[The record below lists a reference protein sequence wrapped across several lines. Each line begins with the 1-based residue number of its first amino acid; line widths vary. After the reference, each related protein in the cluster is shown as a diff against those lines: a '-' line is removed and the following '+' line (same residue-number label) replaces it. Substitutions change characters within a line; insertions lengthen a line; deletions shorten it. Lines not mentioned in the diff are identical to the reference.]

1 MNLARN
7 IIFGI
12 AGAVL
17 IVAGGCATTTTTR
30 PAGLS
35 QSAEKL
41 DMNAR
46 VLAAHSDTI
55 GPPWQYDA
63 HDLAKRAYDFR
74 SLVNTANVS
83 SADVSAQF
91 ELVSQSYHKLRED
104 ADHTRTQQAYA
115 DLEPVTAA
123 YRDVQHELGI
133 TPEAAT
139 TG

>member
-1 MNLARN
+1 MKFARN
-7 IIFGI
+7 VVFGI
-12 AGAVL
+12 ASAVL
-17 IVAGGCATTTTTR
+17 IAAAGCATTTR

-41 DMNAR
+41 DVNAR
-46 VLAAHSDTI
+46 ALAEHSDTI

-74 SLVNTANVS
+74 SLVNTAHVS
-83 SADVSAQF
+83 SAEVSAQF

-115 DLEPVTAA
+115 DLESVTAA
-123 YRDVQHELGI
+123 YRDVQRDLGI

-139 TG
+139 SG

>member
-1 MNLARN
+1 MNSARN

-12 AGAVL
+12 AGAAL
-17 IVAGGCATTTTTR
+17 IAAGGCATTTTTR

-46 VLAAHSDTI
+46 VLASHSDTI

-91 ELVSQSYHKLRED
+91 ELVSQSYRKLRED

-115 DLEPVTAA
+115 DLESVTAA

-133 TPEAAT
+133 TPEAT

>member
-1 MNLARN
+1 MKFAKN
-7 IIFGI
+7 IIVGM

-17 IVAGGCATTTTTR
+17 IAAGGCATTTTR

-91 ELVSQSYHKLRED
+91 ELVSQSYRKLRED

-133 TPEAAT
+133 TPEATT